1 MAAGKAQKRTMQ
13 SYFCCGSSAE
23 IICLETVFMKLLKD
37 FNIYSKRKTRTFK

>member
-1 MAAGKAQKRTMQ
+1 MAAGKTQKRTTQ
-13 SYFCCGSSAE
+13 SYFYCGSSAE